1 MKIFPLGRASNSA
14 RGMPTPIGPH
24 HFCRCSGC
32 VNTSKTR
39 SRGASK
45 TRSMTSS
52 LIGISTTL
60 SLAAMSL
67 LLHLQ
72 FLQVLVQTIEPL
84 LPDDAIA
91 LDPFV
96 DLFER
101 ARLERRRPPLR
112 LLAARHESRTFEHL
126 EVLAHRREAHLERL
140 RDLGHRRA
148 TLRETREDRTPRRV
162 GEGTERETQAVDSH
176 VAPLIYLTTWF
187 ITSGRR
193 RCQGVQRSGGAATRA
208 VFVDCGE
215 ESAGPRFA
223 SESRKP
229 RSCSP
234 EGIRTPDL
242 FLESDKVKRSG
253 PANYSRTN

>member
-14 RGMPTPIGPH
+14 RGFPTPFGPH

-52 LIGISTTL
+52 LVGTSTTL

-67 LLHLQ
+67 LLQLQ
-72 FLQVLVQTIEPL
+72 FLQVLVKTVESL

-96 DLFER
+96 DLLER

-112 LLAARHESRTFEHL
+112 LFASRDESRAFEHL
-126 EVLAHRREAHLERL
+126 DVLAHCGKAHVERL
-140 RDLGHRRA
+140 RDVGDRCA
-148 TLRETREDRTPRRV
+148 ALRQAREDRAPRRV
-162 GEGTERETQAVDSH
+162 GECTEREAQAVD
-176 VAPLIYLTTWF
+176 
-187 ITSGRR
+187 
-193 RCQGVQRSGGAATRA
+193 
-208 VFVDCGE
+208 
-215 ESAGPRFA
+215 
-223 SESRKP
+223 
-229 RSCSP
+229 
-234 EGIRTPDL
+234 
-242 FLESDKVKRSG
+242 
-253 PANYSRTN
+253 

>member
-1 MKIFPLGRASNSA
+1 MVPSRARSAMKMFPPGRESNSA

-24 HFCRCSGC
+24 HFCTCSGW

-72 FLQVLVQTIEPL
+72 FFQVPVQTIEPL

-91 LDPFV
+91 LHPFV
-96 DLFER
+96 DLFEW

-112 LLAARHESRTFEHL
+112 LLAAGHKSCAFEHL
-126 EVLAHRREAHLERL
+126 EVLAHRGEAHVERL
-140 RDLGHRRA
+140 CDLGHRRA
-148 TLRETREDRTPRRV
+148 TPRETREDRTPRRA
-162 GEGTERETQAVDSH
+162 GEGAAREAE
-176 VAPLIYLTTWF
+176 A
-187 ITSGRR
+187 
-193 RCQGVQRSGGAATRA
+193 
-208 VFVDCGE
+208 
-215 ESAGPRFA
+215 
-223 SESRKP
+223 
-229 RSCSP
+229 
-234 EGIRTPDL
+234 
-242 FLESDKVKRSG
+242 
-253 PANYSRTN
+253 

>member
-1 MKIFPLGRASNSA
+1 MKIFPPGRASNSA

-32 VNTSKTR
+32 VNTSKIR

-45 TRSMTSS
+45 TRSMTNS
-52 LIGISTTL
+52 LIGISTTS

-72 FLQVLVQTIEPL
+72 FLQVLVETIEPL

-96 DLFER
+96 DLFEW
-101 ARLERRRPPLR
+101 ARLERRRAPLR
-112 LLAARHESRTFEHL
+112 LLAARHESRAFEHL
-126 EVLAHRREAHLERL
+126 EVLAHRGEAHLERL

-162 GEGTERETQAVDSH
+162 GEGTEREAEAVDRH
-176 VAPLIYLTTWF
+176 VAPSMYLTTWF

-193 RCQGVQRSGGAATRA
+193 RCQGVGVEIGG
-208 VFVDCGE
+208 D
-215 ESAGPRFA
+215 
-223 SESRKP
+223 
-229 RSCSP
+229 
-234 EGIRTPDL
+234 
-242 FLESDKVKRSG
+242 
-253 PANYSRTN
+253 AN